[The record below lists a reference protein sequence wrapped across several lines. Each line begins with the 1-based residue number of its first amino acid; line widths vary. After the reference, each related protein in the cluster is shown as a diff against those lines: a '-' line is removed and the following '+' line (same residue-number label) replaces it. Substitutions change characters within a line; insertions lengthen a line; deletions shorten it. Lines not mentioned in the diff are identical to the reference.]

1 MHRRDSTPGPRLFPS
16 PVRNHAA
23 WPFPHTFNI
32 QRFSSPMIASLLSRF
47 GRLSS
52 RLALASALAMAL
64 GLSSLL
70 PSGPAQAYESR
81 YVYKADGSPMFELR
95 FFDQG
100 ETFYYMPNEG
110 DDCISAW
117 TLPEEQKNSAVEAA
131 SLWADVLGSAS
142 RNTSPLTITTS
153 APSTIR
159 AYGPNTYSTTTIL
172 PLSPL

>member
-1 MHRRDSTPGPRLFPS
+1 
-16 PVRNHAA
+16 
-23 WPFPHTFNI
+23 
-32 QRFSSPMIASLLSRF
+32 MIASLLSRF

-81 YVYKADGSPMFELR
+81 YVYKADGSPLFELR

-100 ETFYYMPNEG
+100 ENFYYMPNES
-110 DDCISAW
+110 DNYISAW
-117 TLPEEQKNSAVEAA
+117 TLSEEQKNSAVEAA

-142 RNTSPLTITTS
+142 RNTSPLVINIGTIVVDNAFASCPFNDLSSPVIPS
-153 APSTIR
+153 AVQEGIISDTPMKYPERI
-159 AYGPNTYSTTTIL
+159 
-172 PLSPL
+172 